1 MGHDSIYK
9 APDGF
14 AKFNEKKLTDSEIA
28 AIELRK
34 MMARTDGK
42 DKCTL
47 CKAARLL
54 EGKENS
60 SGWDMW
66 PFLLLIPLLSGGLAN
81 DAVESAMRTYIETVD
96 KVKAE
101 AGD

>member
-1 MGHDSIYK
+1 MGPDSIYK
-9 APDGF
+9 APEEF
-14 AKFNEKKLTDSEIA
+14 VKFNGKEPTETEKIA
-28 AIELRK
+28 MELRK
-34 MMARTDGK
+34 MIDRTDGK

-47 CKAARLL
+47 CKAAELL
-54 EGKENS
+54 EKKNT

-66 PFLLLIPLLSGGLAN
+66 PLLLLIPLLSGGLAN
-81 DAVESAMRTYIETVD
+81 DAFENAMRTYIETVD